1 MKMPEMELG
10 YTAENEKSAVT
21 PNRRKQKSMLVKNA
35 ENLFLTVMVTFLN
48 VESLEY
54 ENYCLEKDF
63 TIFRQYACS
72 PIVIHVVGNKSIYGH
87 HR

>member
-1 MKMPEMELG
+1 MELG

-48 VESLEY
+48 VENLEY
-54 ENYCLEKDF
+54 ENYF
-63 TIFRQYACS
+63 
-72 PIVIHVVGNKSIYGH
+72 
-87 HR
+87 